1 MYRSLAICAA
11 LCGGIWLHLAAP
23 TAAQNTN
30 PYVASPAPY
39 VSPTVSPYL
48 NLGVTTTGLSNYQTL
63 VRPLIDDRE
72 ALLRQANTL
81 QKLQQQ
87 QQQQLREPTG
97 GQAVNDPVRR
107 DGTSRT
113 GTGRFL
119 YYSHYFG
126 APR

>member
-1 MYRSLAICAA
+1 MYRSFAICAA
-11 LCGGIWLHLAAP
+11 LCGGIWVQLAASA
-23 TAAQNTN
+23 AAQNAN
-30 PYVASPAPY
+30 PYVASTTPY

-87 QQQQLREPTG
+87 QQQQLRDPTG
-97 GQAVNDPVRR
+97 GQLVNDPVRR

-113 GTGRFL
+113 GTGRFF
-119 YYSHYFG
+119 YYSHYYG